1 MGLPWLPLLGHPPLT
16 TLPPLMPLPQ
26 HTLMSL
32 QHTTLPMP
40 SLMTTPEL
48 TLVPLKPVMDML
60 PLEATMLL
68 FPTAE
73 SKLSLTVLMMLMV
86 DISLMLPT
94 LVKPNTLPL
103 LPTNLLPMLPSTTQL
118 PHLTT
123 VKLSCDDLL

>member
-1 MGLPWLPLLGHPPLT
+1 MG

-26 HTLMSL
+26 HTLVSP
-32 QHTTLPMP
+32 QHTTTPML

-48 TLVPLKPVMDML
+48 TLVPLNNVTDML

-86 DISLMLPT
+86 VISLMLPT
-94 LVKPNTLPL
+94 PVKPNTPNTSP
-103 LPTNLLPMLPSTTQL
+103 LPTNLPLTTLPLFTTQPL
-118 PHLTT
+118 
-123 VKLSCDDLL
+123 

>member
-16 TLPPLMPLPQ
+16 TLPPLMPPPQ

-86 DISLMLPT
+86 DTSLMLPT

-103 LPTNLLPMLPSTTQL
+103 LPTNLLPHPSTTQPL
-118 PHLTT
+118 HLTT

>member
-1 MGLPWLPLLGHPPLT
+1 MGLPWLPLLAHLPLT
-16 TLPPLMPLPQ
+16 TLPPLMPPPQ

-94 LVKPNTLPL
+94 LVKPNTPNTSLHLTNPLLTTLPL
-103 LPTNLLPMLPSTTQL
+103 FTTQPL
-118 PHLTT
+118 PLTT
-123 VKLSCDDLL
+123 VKL